1 MVQAMEMYAMHQPL
15 RRQVGSLSTRSN
27 NHNGVIMSSPA
38 VTRPLCE
45 FIQRTTWGD
54 IPAAVRHEAKRA
66 LVNYFAVALAGCSDP
81 DVDKAARLF
90 QRFNA
95 GSTAHV
101 IGRPDAMDMLNAAS
115 LNAMSANV
123 FDFDDTHIPT
133 IIHPTAP
140 VAAALFA
147 LAETRPM
154 SGEQLLLAF
163 VLGVEVECR
172 LGVAISPEHYRR
184 GWHITSTCGV
194 FGAAAAV
201 GKALG
206 LDARQLAWAM
216 GNASAQSGGLVET
229 LGSASKSLGVGNGAR
244 NGLLSALLAQ
254 DDFSGPDH
262 PLEGERGFLNVMG
275 EQPRMAGI
283 IQGLG
288 EHWALSANT
297 YKPYPCGVVLN
308 PVIEACLQ
316 LAADRPLDLQDI
328 ARIELTGHPL
338 LRQRTDRPNINSGRE
353 SQVSAQH
360 AVAVALA
367 TGRAG
372 LAEFSDAAVA
382 DPRLRAIYP
391 LVHFIDNAGYAV
403 ESAQVRLLLKSG
415 ETLTRTLSVSLGSLA
430 APLSDQFL
438 ENKLRELAE
447 YGSSGCAPQP
457 LIDALWRLDHAT
469 DASSVV
475 RLAHR

>member
-1 MVQAMEMYAMHQPL
+1 MAIH
-15 RRQVGSLSTRSN
+15 N
-27 NHNGVIMSSPA
+27 NNGVTMKSPA
-38 VTRPLCE
+38 VTRPLCD
-45 FIQRTTWGD
+45 FIERTTWAD
-54 IPAAVRHEAKRA
+54 IPAGVRHEARRA
-66 LVNYFAVALAGCSDP
+66 LVNYFAVSLAGCNDP
-81 DVDKAARLF
+81 DVDKAVTLF
-90 QRFNA
+90 QRFNPG
-95 GSTAHV
+95 GSSHV
-101 IGRPDAMDMLNAAS
+101 IGRSDAMDMLNAAS

-147 LAETRPM
+147 LAQPRPM
-154 SGEQLLLAF
+154 TGEQLLLAF

-172 LGVAISPEHYRR
+172 IGMAISPEHYRR

-201 GKALG
+201 GKALN

-216 GNASAQSGGLVET
+216 GNASAQSCGLVET
-229 LGSASKSLGVGNGAR
+229 LGSASKSLGVGNAAR

-254 DDFSGPDH
+254 EGFNGPDY

-275 EQPRMAGI
+275 ENPDYAEI
-283 IQGLG
+283 IEGLG
-288 EHWALSANT
+288 ERWALNANT

-308 PVIEACLQ
+308 PVIEACLE
-316 LAADRPLDLQDI
+316 LSRDRSWSLEDVT
-328 ARIELTGHPL
+328 RIELTGHPL
-338 LRQRTDRPNINSGRE
+338 LRQRTDRPGIQSGRQ

-382 DPRLRAIYP
+382 DQRLRALYP
-391 LVHFIDNAGYAV
+391 LLHFIDNADYAV
-403 ESAQVRLLLKSG
+403 ESAQVRLFFRSG
-415 ETLTRTLSVSLGSLA
+415 KTLVRTIDVSLGSLA

-438 ENKLRELAE
+438 ENKLRELVEFGA
-447 YGSSGCAPQP
+447 SGLAPQP
-457 LIDALWRLDHAT
+457 LIDALWSLESAP
-469 DASSVV
+469 DASRVMH
-475 RLAHR
+475 LARG

>member
-1 MVQAMEMYAMHQPL
+1 
-15 RRQVGSLSTRSN
+15 
-27 NHNGVIMSSPA
+27 MSSPT

-45 FIQRTTWGD
+45 FIARTTWAD
-54 IPAAVRHEAKRA
+54 IPPVVRHDAKRA
-66 LVNYFAVALAGCSDP
+66 LINYFAVALAGCNDP

-95 GSTAHV
+95 GHSAHV
-101 IGRPDAMDMLNAAS
+101 IGQSDAMDLLNAAS

-147 LAETRPM
+147 LAETQPM
-154 SGEQLLLAF
+154 SGEQFLLAF

-172 LGVAISPEHYRR
+172 LGMAISPEHYRR

-194 FGAAAAV
+194 FGAAAAI
-201 GKALG
+201 GKALN
-206 LDARQLAWAM
+206 LDAQQLEWAM
-216 GNASAQSGGLVET
+216 GNASAQASGLVET
-229 LGSASKSLGVGNGAR
+229 LGSASKSLGVGNAAR

-254 DDFSGPDH
+254 DGFSGPPF
-262 PLEGERGFLNVMG
+262 PLEGERGFLNVVG
-275 EQPRMAGI
+275 EQPRFDEI
-283 IQGLG
+283 THGLG

-316 LAADRPLDLQDI
+316 LSLNRAWDLHDI
-328 ARIELTGHPL
+328 TRIELTGHPL
-338 LRQRTDRPNINSGRE
+338 LRQRTDRPAIQSGRE

-360 AVAVALA
+360 AVAVSLS

-372 LAEFSDAAVA
+372 LAEFSDAAVG
-382 DPRLRAIYP
+382 DSVLRAIYP
-391 LVHFIDNAGYAV
+391 LVQFIDDSAYAV
-403 ESAQVRLLLKSG
+403 ESAQVRVTLRSG
-415 ETLTRTLSVSLGSLA
+415 EILTQSVDVSLGSLA
-430 APLSDQFL
+430 APLSDDFL
-438 ENKLRELAE
+438 ENKLRELAA
-447 YGSSGCAPQP
+447 YGGSGCAPQP
-457 LIDALWRLDHAT
+457 LIDALWSIDTAT
-469 DASSVV
+469 DAASVM
-475 RLAHR
+475 RIAHS